1 MSNSA
6 PKDRLLTEVEL
17 QIMTAV
23 WDFSPPI
30 GACTIREIHAALSE
44 KREVAYTSVATIVK
58 ILEQK
63 KFLTSKR
70 AEKAHLYAPAIS
82 RADYE
87 ATTLRHVTREVFR
100 GDSSSMVSRLLD
112 EGELSAGELES
123 IRALLDERLGKR
135 KDSTRG

>member
-1 MSNSA
+1 MPNLQ
-6 PKDRLLTEVEL
+6 KDRLLTEVEL
-17 QIMTAV
+17 QIMNAI
-23 WDFSPPI
+23 WDLGPC
-30 GACTIREIHAALSE
+30 AIRDVHAALSE

-63 KFLTSKR
+63 GFLTVKR
-70 AEKAHLYAPAIS
+70 QEKAHLYSPSIS

-112 EGELSAGELES
+112 DDGLSAEELEN
-123 IRALLDERLGKR
+123 IRRLLDERLGKR
-135 KDSTRG
+135 KEPRYE